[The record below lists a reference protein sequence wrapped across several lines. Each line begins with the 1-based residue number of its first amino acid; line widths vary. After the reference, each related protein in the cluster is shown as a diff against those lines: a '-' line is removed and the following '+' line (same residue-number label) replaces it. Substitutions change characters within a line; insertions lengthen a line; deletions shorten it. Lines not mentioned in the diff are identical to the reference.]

1 MAYIHSP
8 EMPKLVDVRL
18 RPDQKIAFLHEG
30 LYTEL
35 RVKFCFAVLKQLQGI
50 LNSA

>member
-8 EMPKLVDVRL
+8 EMRKLVDVRL

-30 LYTEL
+30 LYTYIRL
-35 RVKFCFAVLKQLQGI
+35 KFCFAALKQIQEIFL
-50 LNSA
+50 

>member
-30 LYTEL
+30 LYTCIRL
-35 RVKFCFAVLKQLQGI
+35 KFSFAALKQIQEIFL
-50 LNSA
+50 